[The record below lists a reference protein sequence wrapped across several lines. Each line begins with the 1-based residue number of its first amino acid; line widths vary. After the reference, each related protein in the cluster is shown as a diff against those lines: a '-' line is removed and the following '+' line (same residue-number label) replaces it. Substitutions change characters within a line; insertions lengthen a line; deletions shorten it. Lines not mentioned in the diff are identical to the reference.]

1 MAARK
6 TTKTIATEQTEQIE
20 QKFSKTQ
27 IVTAK
32 KYGNHVDFL
41 NGNLVDGQEYSFS
54 EVDALIENY
63 YGKGQVK

>member
-6 TTKTIATEQTEQIE
+6 TTKTIETEQTEQTE
-20 QKFSKTQ
+20 LKFSKTQ
-27 IVTAK
+27 IVAAK

-41 NGNLVDGQEYSFS
+41 NGNLLDGQEYSFS